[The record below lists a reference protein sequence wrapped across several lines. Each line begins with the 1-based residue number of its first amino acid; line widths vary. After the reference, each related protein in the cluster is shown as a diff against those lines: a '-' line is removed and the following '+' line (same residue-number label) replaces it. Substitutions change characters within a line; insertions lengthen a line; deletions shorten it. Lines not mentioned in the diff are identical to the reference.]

1 MQMTYYYALYIS
13 LYSVIIVCL
22 QRASTALNMDRRAAF
37 TTIAGAAVVTVAPQL
52 AFADGAVSAASR
64 LKARTVYGNRIYDL
78 KTAVDAGNF
87 DAVAAEKSAFVLF
100 NSGAYAKDKTGAK
113 QAAIEGTNAIFAAI
127 KAGDKAA
134 LKTAYS
140 KYVASNEIT
149 PLPKVDNQKGQG
161 YSSDFDYR
169 RGTQAGAIYVR

>member
-1 MQMTYYYALYIS
+1 
-13 LYSVIIVCL
+13 
-22 QRASTALNMDRRAAF
+22 MDRRAAF

-78 KTAVDAGNF
+78 KAAVDAGNF
-87 DAVAAEKSAFVLF
+87 DAVAAEKSAFILF

-134 LKTAYS
+134 LKSAYS

-149 PLPKVDNQKGQG
+149 ALPKVDNQKGQG

-169 RGTQAGAIYVR
+169 RGTSAGAIYVR

>member
-1 MQMTYYYALYIS
+1 
-13 LYSVIIVCL
+13 
-22 QRASTALNMDRRAAF
+22 MDRRAAF
-37 TTIAGAAVVTVAPQL
+37 TTIAGAAAVVTVAPQL

-78 KTAVDAGNF
+78 KAAVDAGNF
-87 DAVAAEKSAFVLF
+87 DAVAAEKSAFILF

-134 LKTAYS
+134 LKSAYS

-149 PLPKVDNQKGQG
+149 GLPKVDNQKGQG